1 MTTAQTTEHNLSDV
15 ASLTEML
22 RRKEREI
29 EIISAQRKQAV
40 MRHRERGCPYAD
52 LAEAMDV
59 SEVTLYKIIRGK
71 DGPLRKTKAKA
82 AH

>member
-1 MTTAQTTEHNLSDV
+1 MTTTQTTHNLQDV
-15 ASLTEML
+15 ASLTEMI

-29 EIISAQRKQAV
+29 ELISARRKQAV
-40 MRHRERGCPYAD
+40 LRHRESSPPVPYAE

-71 DGPLRKTKAKA
+71 DGPLRARKRA
-82 AH
+82 

>member
-1 MTTAQTTEHNLSDV
+1 MTTAQTTHNLTDV
-15 ASLTEML
+15 ASLTEL
-22 RRKEREI
+22 IRRKEREI

-40 MRHRERGCPYAD
+40 IRHRESTPPVPYAE

-71 DGPLRKTKAKA
+71 DGPLRARKRA
-82 AH
+82 